1 MASERESTLAIAD
14 LRLKKKLV
22 GLVCHQEG
30 TE

>member
-14 LRLKKKLV
+14 LRLKKLV